1 MGIEIERRFL
11 ISSSQKRVW
20 DGDSLQIRQF
30 YVDKEIVSHLIP
42 TDIDVSMV
50 HVWRIRSSQHACFLT
65 GKGRR
70 TGATGVEFEWEIS
83 REEFNRIDG
92 SYTLFGIEKT
102 RFLWR
107 GNDGLLWEIDEFEG
121 THNGLIIAEVELD
134 TEDQLVQLPE
144 WLGKEITGDNSWSNW
159 SLSQMTKP

>member
-42 TDIDVSMV
+42 TNIDVSMV

-83 REEFNRIDG
+83 REEFNI
-92 SYTLFGIEKT
+92 I
-102 RFLWR
+102 
-107 GNDGLLWEIDEFEG
+107 EG